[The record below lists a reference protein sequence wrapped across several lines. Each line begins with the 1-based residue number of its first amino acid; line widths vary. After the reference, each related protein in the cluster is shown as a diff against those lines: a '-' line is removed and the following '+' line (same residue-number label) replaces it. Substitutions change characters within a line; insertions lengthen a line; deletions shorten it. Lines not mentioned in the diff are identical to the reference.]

1 MTSTSSELL
10 ALSQKLLDAVASGDW
25 KTYRTLVADDLTCF
39 EPEAR
44 GQLVEG
50 LAFHEYYFTLPST
63 PGQAP
68 RPVRNT
74 MASPVVRFL
83 ADDVALVAYVRLTQV
98 LDDAGRPVT
107 KSCEETRLGGGIMP
121 AGCGGNGRASTRRP
135 VAARAASPRSFS

>member
-1 MTSTSSELL
+1 MTPETSSAELL
-10 ALSQKLLDAVASGDW
+10 ALSQQLLDAVAGGDW
-25 KTYRTLVADDLTCF
+25 PTYRTLVADDLTCF

-50 LAFHEYYFTLPST
+50 LAFHEYYFTLPAA

-83 ADDVALVAYVRLTQV
+83 SADVALVAYVRLTQV

-107 KSCEETRLGGGIMP
+107 KSCEETRLWQRQ
-121 AGCGGNGRASTRRP
+121 AGAWKH
-135 VAARAASPRSFS
+135 VHFHRSLPG

>member
-1 MTSTSSELL
+1 MMTRETSTELL

-83 ADDVALVAYVRLTQV
+83 SDDVALVAYVRLTQV

-107 KSCEETRLGGGIMP
+107 KSCEETRLWQRQGGAWKHVHFHRSIP
-121 AGCGGNGRASTRRP
+121 A
-135 VAARAASPRSFS
+135 